1 MSGQLGGQRRPA
13 VSVVVPFLG
22 NAADARALLEA
33 LAALDTL
40 PDDHLIVVD
49 NTGATVVSGELGD
62 SLVEVA
68 EAREERSS
76 YHARN
81 VGARATANEWLLFT
95 DSDCRLEP
103 TLLDDY
109 FREPLGDNAGIV
121 AGGVEP
127 AAGQDALVARYA
139 RSRGHVNEAYHMDT
153 GPYPAGVTANLLVR
167 RAAWD
172 ELGGFQEGVRSGAD
186 VEFCWRAQEARWA
199 LEYRPRARVE
209 HLHVERLC
217 PMLRKTAR
225 WAAGRAWVNGRYPGS
240 FRRPRLAQA
249 LVRSAGGALVWTLRG
264 RFERALFKLIDGAW
278 ALADFYGYV
287 LGDNRALRGD

>member
-1 MSGQLGGQRRPA
+1 VSGRLGGERRPA

-22 NAADARALLEA
+22 DAADARALLEA
-33 LAALDTL
+33 LTALDTV
-40 PDDHLIVVD
+40 PDDQVIVVD
-49 NTGATVVSGELGD
+49 NTDATVVSGELGD
-62 SLVEVA
+62 SGVEVA

-95 DSDCRLEP
+95 DSDCRPGP

-109 FREPLGDNAGIV
+109 FREPLGDRVGIV
-121 AGGVEP
+121 AGGVVP
-127 AAGQDALVARYA
+127 AAAQDALVARYA

-172 ELGGFQEGVRSGAD
+172 ELGGYQEGVRSGAD
-186 VEFCWRAQEARWA
+186 VEFCWRAQEAGWT
-199 LEYRPRARVE
+199 LEYRPLARVE
-209 HLHVERLC
+209 HLHVERLR

-225 WAAGRAWVNGRYPGS
+225 WAAGRAWINGRYPGS
-240 FRRPRLAQA
+240 FPRPRLARA

-264 RFERALFKLIDGAW
+264 RFERALFKLMDGAW
-278 ALADFYGYV
+278 ALADSYGYV
-287 LGDNRALRGD
+287 RGDNRALRAD